1 MKKLA
6 SLFAALVLVLALAAP
21 GAAAAVEPETGRIY
35 LYGETHAD
43 PACLEQ
49 ELAAWDRYYKELG
62 MRDLFIEVPSYTAQ
76 FMNLWMKAEDD
87 AILSRLFE
95 DLEGTLMHDQKIWD
109 FYKSIKEQY
118 PETVFHGFDV
128 GHQYNTTGARYLIG
142 LALTGQMGSADWD
155 EAQRVIEQG
164 KQYYKTGDGAYRE
177 NCMAENLARA
187 FEALPMGASV
197 MVITGSAHSNLY
209 AMDYN
214 TGTVPCMAGQLRQ
227 QYGAALQA
235 RNLSDG
241 IDYTRAGD
249 TQLVRLAGT
258 DYTAVCLGEQDLS
271 SRLPGYQSRIF
282 WLVEGAYEAACALPA
297 TGEFLPYDNYLNPV
311 EEGQVYRIDYLLAD
325 GSTESRYYRADGTL
339 WQGQPATAGFAPEGV

>member
-1 MKKLA
+1 MKKLV
-6 SLFAALVLVLALAAP
+6 SLFAALALLLTLAAP
-21 GAAAAVEPETGRIY
+21 GAAAQTQPEAGRIY

-62 MRDLFIEVPSYTAQ
+62 MRDLFIEVPYYTAA

-95 DLEGTLMHDQKIWD
+95 DWEGTAMHDQGVWD
-109 FYKSIKEQY
+109 FYKSIKEQC

-155 EAQRVIEQG
+155 ETQRVIDQG
-164 KQYYKTGDGAYRE
+164 KQYYQTGDAAYRE
-177 NCMAENLARA
+177 DCMAENFVRA

-209 AMDYN
+209 TADYS
-214 TGTVPCMAGQLRQ
+214 TGTVPCMANQLRA

-241 IDYTRAGD
+241 IDYARAGD
-249 TQLVRLAGT
+249 TQLVRLAGA
-258 DYTAVCLGEQDLS
+258 DYTAVYLAGQDLRG
-271 SRLPGYQSRIF
+271 RLPGYASRDF
-282 WLVEGAYEAACALPA
+282 WLVEGAYEAVCALPA
-297 TGEFLPYDNYLNPV
+297 NGDVLPYHNFVNPV
-311 EEGQVYRIDYLLAD
+311 ALGQVYRVVYTMED
-325 GSTESRYYRADGTL
+325 GGTAEYYYRADGATF
-339 WQGQPATAGFAPEGV
+339 QGEAAVTGFAAEAA

>member
-6 SLFAALVLVLALAAP
+6 SLFAALVLMLALAAP
-21 GAAAAVEPETGRIY
+21 GAAAAQTGRIY

-49 ELAAWDRYYKELG
+49 ELAAWDGYYHELG
-62 MRDLFIEVPSYTAQ
+62 MRDLLIEVPSYTAQ

-95 DLEGTLMHDQKIWD
+95 DWEGTAMHDQGVWD
-109 FYKSIKEQY
+109 FYKSIKEQC

-128 GHQYNTTGARYLIG
+128 GHQYNTTGTRYLIG

-155 EAQRVIEQG
+155 ETQQTIEQG
-164 KQYYKTGDGAYRE
+164 KQYYQTGDDAYRE
-177 NCMAENLARA
+177 NIMAENLARI
-187 FEALPMGASV
+187 FESLPMGASV

-214 TGTVPCMAGQLRQ
+214 TGTVPCMVGQLRQ